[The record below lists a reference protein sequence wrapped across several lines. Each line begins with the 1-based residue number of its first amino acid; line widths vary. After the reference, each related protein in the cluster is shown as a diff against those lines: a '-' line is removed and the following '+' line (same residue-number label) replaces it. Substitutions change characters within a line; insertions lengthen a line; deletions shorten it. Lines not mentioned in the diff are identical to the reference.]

1 MDKFWKDFNDPLYI
15 PFNELHQRVY
25 LNNVMNSENLELES
39 LFFYLLCLCVKLH
52 NLYIFGKAYI
62 LLPIFLY
69 EYSEISKHM
78 VNTMQISYGLYSWSY
93 S

>member
-39 LFFYLLCLCVKLH
+39 LYFCLLCLCVKLH
-52 NLYIFGKAYI
+52 NLYICEKGCI
-62 LLPIFLY
+62 LLRIFCMSIVK
-69 EYSEISKHM
+69 E
-78 VNTMQISYGLYSWSY
+78 VNTW
-93 S
+93 